1 MSRGEQTY
9 EGPSIDPAEAGTRL
23 ILAPPAGTPAGL
35 IEPVLTE
42 PRVAAL
48 VLPPDLAASDAQSLV
63 ARCIGAGKATLA
75 RDVGEAG
82 RLRASGVHLD
92 RSSAVEAARVRLGKD
107 AILGVACGLSRH
119 DAMVAGEAGADYLLL
134 GALAAEPSA
143 TVEMVEWWLDLFV
156 LPCAVACSSGSDNLA
171 DLLAIGVD
179 FLWVG
184 DDVWADPAQE
194 VGALAG
200 AIAAARR

>member
-23 ILAPPAGTPAGL
+23 ILAPPAGTVQAR
-35 IEPVLTE
+35 IEAVLGE
-42 PRVAAL
+42 PLVAAL
-48 VLPPDLAASDAQSLV
+48 VLPPGIATTDGKSLV
-63 ARCIGAGKATLA
+63 ARCVGAGKAVLA
-75 RDVGEAG
+75 RDVADAV
-82 RLRASGVHLD
+82 RLQASGVHLD
-92 RSSAVEAARVRLGKD
+92 GPAGVETARARLGRD
-107 AILGVACGLSRH
+107 AIIGVGCGLSRH

-134 GALAAEPSA
+134 GALAADPSA

-156 LPCAVACSSGSDNLA
+156 LPCAVACSSGSDMLP
-171 DLLAIGVD
+171 DLLAVGVD

-184 DDVWADPAQE
+184 DDAWADPAQE

>member
-1 MSRGEQTY
+1 MSRGEQTF

-42 PRVAAL
+42 PLVAAL
-48 VLPPDLAASDAQSLV
+48 LLPPGLSAADARSLV
-63 ARCIGAGKATLA
+63 ARCIGVGKAALT
-75 RDVGEAG
+75 RDVGEAAG
-82 RLRASGVHLD
+82 LRASGVHLD
-92 RSSAVEAARVRLGKD
+92 GPAAVEAARQRLGKD
-107 AILGVACGLSRH
+107 AILGVGCGLSRH

-156 LPCAVACSSGSDNLA
+156 LPCAVACSSGSDTLP
-171 DLLAIGVD
+171 DLLAVGVD

-184 DDVWADPAQE
+184 DNAWADPARE